1 MFRVNRSL
9 MPALGA
15 LWTLLF
21 ACLIVWLYAAAPASV
36 GDAVTQARDA
46 VRVASGTY
54 SVDAAR
60 FQAGIELFRREQFA
74 AARDEWLAAD
84 PARRDPRVQ
93 FYIAYSFYREGWGR
107 LYNDDE
113 LFAKSLEALDRV
125 DALAGADTF
134 PVADV
139 DLKLRTPA
147 ELRAE
152 LRAGVERT
160 WGDFNPLK
168 ALRERK

>member
-1 MFRVNRSL
+1 MKREI

-54 SVDAAR
+54 RADAAR
-60 FQAGIELFRREQFA
+60 VRAGIELFRQEQFA

-84 PARRDPRVQ
+84 PARRDPIVQ

-107 LYNDDE
+107 LYNDDQ
-113 LFAKSLEALDRV
+113 LFAKSLEALDRA
-125 DALAGADTF
+125 DALANADTF
-134 PVADV
+134 PIAD
-139 DLKLRTPA
+139 DNLKLHTPA

-152 LRAGVERT
+152 LRAGTERT
-160 WGDFNPLK
+160 WSDLNPLK
-168 ALRERK
+168 TLRERK